1 MSVTF
6 QIDGSRVHVPDYARA
21 NLAAFREWARDND
34 LPEHKTRIDF
44 YKGEVWV
51 DMGREQ
57 IFTHGLLKTE
67 MAIVL
72 GGMLKK
78 TKLGYYW
85 CNGVL
90 VSNIQADLSG
100 NPDGTFVSHEALD
113 SGRVALIEGAE
124 EGFIELLGTPEMVL
138 EVVSESSVSKDNV
151 KLREAYWE
159 AGIPEYWIADAR
171 GERLDFRI
179 LKRGPKGYAETRK
192 QGGWLRSNAFGHA
205 FRLTRGNDPAGNP
218 IFTLEVK

>member
-1 MSVTF
+1 MSVTV
-6 QIDGSRVHVPDYARA
+6 QLDESKVYVPDFVRGS
-21 NLAAFREWARDND
+21 LAAFRNWAVDND
-34 LPEHKTRIDF
+34 LPEKTRIDF

-57 IFTHGLLKTE
+57 IFTHGLLKTRISTVLDT
-67 MAIVL
+67 IVHAE
-72 GGMLKK
+72 
-78 TKLGYYW
+78 KLGYYW

-113 SGRVALIEGAE
+113 SGCVALIEGAE

-159 AGIPEYWIADAR
+159 AGIAEYWIADAR
-171 GERLDFRI
+171 GERLEFRI
-179 LKRGPKGYAETRK
+179 LKRGPKAFTDTRK
-192 QGGWLRSNAFGHA
+192 QASWLRSTVFGKS
-205 FRLTRGNDPAGNP
+205 FRLTRDTDRSGNP
-218 IFTLEVK
+218 TFTLDVK